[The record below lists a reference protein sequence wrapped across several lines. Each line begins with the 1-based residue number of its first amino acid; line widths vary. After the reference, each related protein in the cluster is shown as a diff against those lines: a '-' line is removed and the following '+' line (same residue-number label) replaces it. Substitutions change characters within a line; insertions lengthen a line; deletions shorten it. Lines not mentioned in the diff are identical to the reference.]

1 MSAAFER
8 LTGLLLRD
16 EAFLAVGLALLAL
29 LGLAS
34 LVERARARRQGRAR
48 AAISLAPTGLLAASG
63 PLPATWRTRL
73 WRLPAIVSA
82 AGLVLLVVA
91 LARPSARA
99 SKPLHAQGIDLLLC
113 VDVSSSMTA
122 RDVDG
127 SRTRLEVAQ
136 EAAARFIARRPEDR
150 IGLLA
155 FARFPELLCPPTR
168 DHQALTTLLAGL
180 APVAGDGPE
189 DATGVGAAAARAAE
203 ALGSARVGSRVV
215 ILLTDGEE
223 NVALKGATGE
233 IAPAHAAQLAESLG
247 VRVHV
252 IAAVGDQRFAGRSA
266 PDLVPVAAMA
276 QRTGGDLY
284 RARDAR
290 ALEEVYATLDR
301 LERARIEE
309 PRVILEDRFAPFLL
323 AALALLL
330 LARLL
335 AAGPLAVLS

>member
-16 EAFLAVGLALLAL
+16 EAFLALGLALLIM

-34 LVERARARRQGRAR
+34 LVERARARRQGRSR
-48 AAISLAPTGLLAASG
+48 AAIPLAPAGLLAASG

-73 WRLPAIVSA
+73 WRLPGILSA
-82 AGLVLLVVA
+82 AGLVVLVVA

-99 SKPLHAQGIDLLLC
+99 SEPLRTEGIDLLLC

-122 RDVDG
+122 RDVGG

-136 EAAARFIARRPEDR
+136 EAAARFIARRPHDR

-155 FARFPELLCPPTR
+155 FARFPDLLCPPTR
-168 DHQALTTLLAGL
+168 DHQALTTLLQGL
-180 APVAGDGPE
+180 APVASDGPE
-189 DATGVGAAAARAAE
+189 DATGVGAAAARAVE
-203 ALGSARVGSRVV
+203 ALGGARVGSRVV

-223 NVALKGATGE
+223 NVALRGATGE
-233 IAPAHAAQLAESLG
+233 IAPAHAAQLAEQLR
-247 VRVHV
+247 VRIHV
-252 IAAVGDQRFAGRSA
+252 IAAGSDARPAGRPA
-266 PDLVPVAAMA
+266 PDLAPVASMA

-290 ALEEVYATLDR
+290 ALDDVYATLDR
-301 LERARIEE
+301 LERAPIDT
-309 PRVILEDRFAPFLL
+309 PRVILEDRHTPFLL

-330 LARLL
+330 LGRLL

>member
-1 MSAAFER
+1 MSALFER

-16 EAFLAVGLALLAL
+16 EAFLVLGLALLAL
-29 LGLAS
+29 LGLANLATRLRS
-34 LVERARARRQGRAR
+34 RRSGRAH
-48 AAISLAPTGLLAASG
+48 AELALAPTGLLAASG

-73 WRLPAIVSA
+73 WRLPGILTA

-91 LARPSARA
+91 LARPSSAA
-99 SKPLHAQGIDLLLC
+99 NEPLRTEGIDLLLA

-122 RDVDG
+122 RDVDAG
-127 SRTRLEVAQ
+127 RTRLEVAQ

-180 APVAGDGPE
+180 APVASDGPE
-189 DATGVGAAAARAAE
+189 DATGVGAAAARAAQ
-203 ALGSARVGSRVV
+203 ALGSARAGSRVV

-223 NVALKGATGE
+223 NVALRGATGE

-252 IAAVGDQRFAGRSA
+252 IAAGSDARAPGRTV
-266 PDLVPVAAMA
+266 PDLVPVASMA
-276 QRTGGDLY
+276 KRTGGDLY

-290 ALEEVYATLDR
+290 ALDEVYATLDR
-301 LERARIEE
+301 LERARFEE
-309 PRVILEDRFAPFLL
+309 PRVILEDRHTPFLL

-330 LARLL
+330 LGRLL
-335 AAGPLAVLS
+335 AAGPLALLP